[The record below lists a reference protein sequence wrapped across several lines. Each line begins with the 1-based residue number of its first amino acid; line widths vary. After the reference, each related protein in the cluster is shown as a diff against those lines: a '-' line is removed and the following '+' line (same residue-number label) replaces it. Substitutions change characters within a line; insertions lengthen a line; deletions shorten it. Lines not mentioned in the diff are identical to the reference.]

1 MISTKNILLQNFEKS
16 LNDDI
21 HQKYSLQD
29 FYERSLVVGT
39 PSGSPKGSLHRLF
52 PLKYIIEIH
61 CKNTSIG
68 CSLKILFYRS
78 SRNPLTKIFTQN
90 ILRGFA
96 PGRPRPYFG
105 INSKKYS
112 LQDFYERSVV
122 VGTPKGSPKGSL
134 CRPFTLKYIIE
145 IHCKNTSI
153 GCSLKI
159 FSGASPPDAPDP
171 TLVSTVK
178 KYYLQDFYERSLVVG
193 TPKGSPKG
201 SPHRL
206 FTLKYIIEIHCKNTS
221 IQYSCFHGNCKNA
234 YNT

>member
-1 MISTKNILLQNFEKS
+1 MVGTPKGSPKGSLCRLFTLKYIIDIFCKNTSIGCSLKILFYRTSRNPLTKIFIKNILYRTSRKPLTKIS
-16 LNDDI
+16 TR
-21 HQKYSLQD
+21 KYSLQD

-39 PSGSPKGSLHRLF
+39 P
-52 PLKYIIEIH
+52 
-61 CKNTSIG
+61 
-68 CSLKILFYRS
+68 
-78 SRNPLTKIFTQN
+78 
-90 ILRGFA
+90 
-96 PGRPRPYFG
+96 
-105 INSKKYS
+105 
-112 LQDFYERSVV
+112 
-122 VGTPKGSPKGSL
+122 KGSPKGSQHRL
-134 CRPFTLKYIIE
+134 CTLKYIID
-145 IHCKNTSI
+145 IFCKNASI

-171 TLVSTVK
+171 TLGSTVK

-193 TPKGSPKG
+193 TPKG